1 MLIIIRSIV
10 FVLGFA
16 LMGCERVVP
25 EPTPPIIPT
34 DSLGEWMT
42 YIIPEGENYCLNNVL
57 QTYDSAQLHF
67 DLTFDS
73 SAIYQT
79 TLPDNQADWNKVMG
93 FSDCNSHHQQ
103 NSLRLGWR
111 WNPNAGIE
119 LATYKYLDGVRSFR
133 IIDTIQVY
141 DTVSVRLIKIE
152 ASDYI
157 TWINWSG
164 YQESRGC
171 SGLQTSYLL
180 YPYFGGDEPAPD
192 TVRVHIRWLKP

>member
-1 MLIIIRSIV
+1 MQNFIKILGAISI
-10 FVLGFA
+10 LA
-16 LMGCERVVP
+16 QLACDKIDP
-25 EPTPPIIPT
+25 IPKTPNTPA
-34 DSLGEWMT
+34 DSLNQWMT
-42 YIIPEGENYCLNNVL
+42 YVIPKGGHTAANNTL
-57 QTYDSAQLHF
+57 HFIDSAQLHF
-67 DLTFDS
+67 DLAFDS
-73 SAIYQT
+73 SAIYT
-79 TLPDNQADWNKVMG
+79 STLPDNQADWNKVMG

-141 DTVSVRLIKIE
+141 DTVSVRLRKIE

-192 TVRVHIRWLKP
+192 TVRVHVRWLKP